1 VTLELE
7 VRHGIEAEW
16 PRLEDATHIMVAG
29 STRPLDDCV
38 RLAQFE
44 LLRWL
49 VDEYGFQREE
59 AWQLNAQVGTMRIA
73 NVVDPLYTVVAK
85 FPRAYLP

>member
-1 VTLELE
+1 
-7 VRHGIEAEW
+7 
-16 PRLEDATHIMVAG
+16 M
-29 STRPLDDCV
+29 
-38 RLAQFE
+38 E

-59 AWQLNAQVGTMRIA
+59 AWQLNAQVGTMRIG

-85 FPRAYLP
+85 FPKACLPR

>member
-1 VTLELE
+1 
-7 VRHGIEAEW
+7 
-16 PRLEDATHIMVAG
+16 M
-29 STRPLDDCV
+29 
-38 RLAQFE
+38 E

-73 NVVDPLYTVVAK
+73 NVVDPCYTVMAK
-85 FPRAYLP
+85 FPTRCLPS